1 MKWKYQQLTACH
13 HFSANLF
20 KLQKIGEV
28 VTEGLQKITNWSH
41 TAGPS
46 KESPAVNQFSL
57 DLLSNLPETFVNA
70 SEISDK
76 ERNFPAKR

>member
-28 VTEGLQKITNWSH
+28 VTEGLQNEFFYFII
-41 TAGPS
+41 
-46 KESPAVNQFSL
+46 FSFCKPGGEL
-57 DLLSNLPETFVNA
+57 PLTLLWAFTKTPE
-70 SEISDK
+70 E
-76 ERNFPAKR
+76 